1 MLRRIFR
8 SVRDGVV
15 EAACNAASGL
25 QPCAL
30 APSDPDILGSPED
43 SVESVDTPKPPLPA
57 RRMGRRGLPVP
68 VETGVLRFLIPDS
81 SRGMIEQGLRRAHL
95 LGQDNIAVLGKVRL
109 EGDAIICEADP
120 NQAVGLCLQV
130 AAGDCGVLMLQ
141 TCLLPRRE
149 RPYLLS
155 LELAR
160 HRVMQFLVKLEDW
173 LEGAQ
178 PPEDPMRLFEGAQR
192 EFMRALAIDTER
204 HPDRLREQEDLA
216 CEALCR
222 AIDATESLSLWAAKA
237 GLRVREHQLR
247 NLAPQAAR
255 LRKPLV
261 GVHAPCEFPTPAMQN
276 AVRACADAISLPLAW
291 NAVSPEEGAY
301 EFAHADAWAQWAAGI
316 GAGPGANPADRLG
329 ILAGP
334 IVDLRAGRAP
344 NWARVWRNDY
354 ESLREIAFEHLQRVC
369 ARYARVVSRWTPLS
383 GVNQNDAFELTVEQ
397 MLDLTR
403 LSVMAVRKFNPHA
416 KVHLEIDQPFGE
428 SASRNKI
435 TVPPLLFAEMV
446 VQQGVQVDA
455 IDLCVQMGDAAS
467 GHGARDIA
475 QLSDL
480 IDRYSMLGKPIA
492 VSLCAPSAQSETD
505 PSLACAMEPGIWR
518 GGGWDEQRQADWL
531 AQATLVGVGK
541 LSVCGVSWRQLI
553 DAERFGPGVEMSAG
567 GLLRRDGAGK
577 PALDRLIETRRLNQ
591 GAHAKAP

>member
-1 MLRRIFR
+1 M
-8 SVRDGVV
+8 RDGVV
-15 EAACNAASGL
+15 EAACNAAPGL

-30 APSDPDILGSPED
+30 APLDPGVPEPSEDPDRD
-43 SVESVDTPKPPLPA
+43 ADTPKPHAPA
-57 RRMGRRGLPVP
+57 RRLGRKGLPVP
-68 VETGVLRFLIPDS
+68 VEGGVLRFLIPDS
-81 SRGMIEQGLRRAHL
+81 SRGKVEQGLRRAHL

-109 EGDAIICEADP
+109 EGDQIVCETDP
-120 NQAVGLCLQV
+120 SQAVGLCLQV
-130 AAGDCGVLMLQ
+130 DAGECGVLMLQ

-149 RPYLLS
+149 RPYVLS

-160 HRVMQFLVKLEDW
+160 HRVMHFLVKLEDW

-178 PPEDPMRLFEGAQR
+178 PPEDPMRLYEGAQR
-192 EFMRALAIDTER
+192 EFMRALAIDTARRPER
-204 HPDRLREQEDLA
+204 VEAQDELA
-216 CEALCR
+216 HEALRR
-222 AIDATESLSLWAAKA
+222 AINATESLSLWAAKA

-255 LRKPLV
+255 LRRPLV
-261 GVHAPCEFPTPAMQN
+261 GVQAPTEFPTSAMQS
-276 AVRACADAISLPLAW
+276 AVRSCADAIALPLAW
-291 NAVSPEEGAY
+291 SAVSPEEGAY
-301 EFAHADAWAQWAAGI
+301 EFAHADAWAQWAAGS
-316 GAGPGANPADRLG
+316 GAGAGGNPSERLG
-329 ILAGP
+329 IIAGP
-334 IVDLRAGRAP
+334 IVDMRAGRAP
-344 NWARVWRNDY
+344 KWAHVWRNDY

-428 SASRNKI
+428 SASRNRI

-480 IDRYSMLGKPIA
+480 IDRYSMLGKPIG
-492 VSLCAPSAQSETD
+492 VSLCAPSDQSATD
-505 PSLACAMEPGIWR
+505 PSLASAMEPGAWR
-518 GGGWDEQRQADWL
+518 GGGWDEERQAEWL
-531 AQATLVGVGK
+531 GQSTLVGVGK
-541 LSVCGVSWRQLI
+541 LCVCGVSWRQLI

-567 GLLRRDGAGK
+567 GLLRRDGTAK
-577 PALDRLIETRRLNQ
+577 PALERIVETRRLNQ
-591 GAHAKAP
+591 GAHARP